1 MKQFQFEKI
10 ESHSN
15 QLGEQTTQFRL
26 SALAIGQALTIGNT
40 LRRVLLTELQGTA
53 ITGVRLNGV
62 NSEFAT
68 ITGVREDV
76 LELLLNLK
84 QIKFKGL
91 LTKPLFTRVEIHGP
105 KLVSANCFILPDE
118 LSVLNSKQYIATI
131 SENVC
136 LGFELKIESGC
147 GYHIIDENLEQ
158 SSVDFLNIDSVFTPV
173 KNVNYQVKDSYQL
186 DEKLT
191 ENLDLL
197 ITTNGSITP
206 NEALNEA
213 TAILETLFGS
223 IGIDESTV
231 LVEPKKEVNLNILI
245 EELQLSV
252 RAYNCLKRVHI
263 ETIADLIQYSVKELK
278 EIKNFGQKSA
288 NEVIA
293 KLQDRF
299 DIYLS

>member
-136 LGFELKIESGC
+136 LEFELKIESGC

>member
-105 KLVSANCFILPDE
+105 KLVSAN
-118 LSVLNSKQYIATI
+118 
-131 SENVC
+131 
-136 LGFELKIESGC
+136 
-147 GYHIIDENLEQ
+147 
-158 SSVDFLNIDSVFTPV
+158 
-173 KNVNYQVKDSYQL
+173 
-186 DEKLT
+186 
-191 ENLDLL
+191 
-197 ITTNGSITP
+197 
-206 NEALNEA
+206 
-213 TAILETLFGS
+213 
-223 IGIDESTV
+223 
-231 LVEPKKEVNLNILI
+231 
-245 EELQLSV
+245 
-252 RAYNCLKRVHI
+252 
-263 ETIADLIQYSVKELK
+263 
-278 EIKNFGQKSA
+278 
-288 NEVIA
+288 
-293 KLQDRF
+293 
-299 DIYLS
+299 

>member
-136 LGFELKIESGC
+136 LEFELKIESGC

-278 EIKNFGQKSA
+278 DIKNFGQKSA

>member
-1 MKQFQFEKI
+1 
-10 ESHSN
+10 
-15 QLGEQTTQFRL
+15 
-26 SALAIGQALTIGNT
+26 
-40 LRRVLLTELQGTA
+40 
-53 ITGVRLNGV
+53 
-62 NSEFAT
+62 
-68 ITGVREDV
+68 
-76 LELLLNLK
+76 
-84 QIKFKGL
+84 
-91 LTKPLFTRVEIHGP
+91 
-105 KLVSANCFILPDE
+105 
-118 LSVLNSKQYIATI
+118 
-131 SENVC
+131 
-136 LGFELKIESGC
+136 
-147 GYHIIDENLEQ
+147 
-158 SSVDFLNIDSVFTPV
+158 LNIDSVFTPV

>member
-26 SALAIGQALTIGNT
+26 SALAVGQALTIGNT
-40 LRRVLLTELQGTA
+40 LRRVLLTELEGTA

-68 ITGVREDV
+68 IAGVREDV

-105 KLVSANCFILPDE
+105 KLVSANCFILPED

-136 LGFELKIESGC
+136 LEFELKIESGC

-206 NEALNEA
+206 NEALNKA

-231 LVEPKKEVNLNILI
+231 LVEPKKEENLNILI